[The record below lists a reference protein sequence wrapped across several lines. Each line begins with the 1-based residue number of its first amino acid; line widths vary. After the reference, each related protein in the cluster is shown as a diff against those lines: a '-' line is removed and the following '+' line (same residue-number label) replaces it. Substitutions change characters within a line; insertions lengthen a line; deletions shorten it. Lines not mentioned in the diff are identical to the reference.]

1 MISSTNVSLVERGV
15 ADNLL
20 LLSPALVALFISHG
34 VSLLPNFLGEKEYET
49 TSLLEQLNAPYR
61 RIVVMH
67 LAIMLGSLLVMVMD
81 NKLLFVVSMMALK
94 VGLDL
99 RAHLGEHHP
108 EGRKELV
115 QQVPLPANAVRLG
128 N

>member
-20 LLSPALVALFISHG
+20 RLSPALVALFISHG

-99 RAHLGEHHP
+99 GAHPGEHHP

-115 QQVPLPANAVRLG
+115 
-128 N
+128 